1 MTLKSTLTYWM
12 GETGYIKLVE
22 RGPGSDILY
31 LGTLFIANLVIICT
45 ITTLCATCQLHN
57 VKHGA

>member
-1 MTLKSTLTYWM
+1 MALKSTLTYWM
-12 GETGYIKLVE
+12 GDTGYIKLVE
-22 RGPGSDILY
+22 RGPGSYILY
-31 LGTLFIANLVIICT
+31 LGTLVIVIICT